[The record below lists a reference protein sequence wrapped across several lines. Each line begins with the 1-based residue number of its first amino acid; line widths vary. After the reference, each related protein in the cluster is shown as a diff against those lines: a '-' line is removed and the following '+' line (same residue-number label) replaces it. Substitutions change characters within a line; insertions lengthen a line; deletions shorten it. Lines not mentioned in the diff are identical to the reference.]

1 MIDRRPSHPRVF
13 RNPVSLLAASAV
25 VAVLLGACRDRAANA
40 DPGRPAGT
48 GAETADGNSSI
59 ALPVVGEP
67 VHQGDLVLTVST
79 TGQVRADR
87 IARLRAETG
96 GTITGLRVT
105 AGSSVRQG
113 DTLLQLDPR
122 PFDLA
127 VREAEA
133 ALAEAQ
139 IRLSGNLSSDAIL
152 LGPGQDT
159 VRARN
164 AVALSGVPAAEVRL
178 ERARLDRERAAVM
191 APFDGVVDQ
200 VSVST
205 GERLSAGQDIA
216 TIVDMT
222 HLRVTAQVLEHDLPF
237 VRIGGVALIT
247 TPAQG
252 GTPIRGRIL
261 SILPLVDTVARA
273 GRVEVGLS
281 AGDDGAAHA
290 RPVLPGFVG
299 DAHGRPVLRPGMY
312 TDVRLEATRLP
323 NRILVPARAVI
334 ERDGRPL
341 VFVAKGGRAQ
351 WVYILPGRSNGLETE
366 VLPDSSTG
374 QIPVGVGDTVL
385 VEGHLTLTHDAPIRV
400 TAAAERAP

>member
-1 MIDRRPSHPRVF
+1 MIDRRSGPPSRPGAFHIPM
-13 RNPVSLLAASAV
+13 PSLGACAAA
-25 VAVLLGACRDRAANA
+25 ALLLGACRDRAAAA
-40 DPGRPAGT
+40 DPGTSVGVGT
-48 GAETADGNSSI
+48 EAAEGGSSI
-59 ALPVVGEP
+59 ALPVVGES
-67 VHQGDLVLTVST
+67 VRRGDLVLTVTT

-87 IARLRAETG
+87 VARLRAETG
-96 GTITGLRVT
+96 GTITRLQVT
-105 AGSSVRQG
+105 AGTAVRQG
-113 DTLLQLDPR
+113 DTLLTLDPR

-133 ALAEAQ
+133 ALAEAE
-139 IRLSGNLSSDAIL
+139 IRLSGNLSSDSIL

-164 AVALSGVPAAEVRL
+164 AVALSGVPAAQVRL
-178 ERARLDRERAAVM
+178 ERAKLDRERAAVT
-191 APFDGVVDQ
+191 APFDGVIDRID
-200 VSVST
+200 VST
-205 GERLSAGQDIA
+205 GERLSVGQEIA
-216 TIVDMT
+216 TVVDMG

-237 VRIGGVALIT
+237 VRVGGVALIT

-252 GTPIRGRIL
+252 GAPIHGRIL

-273 GRVEVGLS
+273 GRVDVALP
-281 AGDDGAAHA
+281 AGATS
-290 RPVLPGFVG
+290 
-299 DAHGRPVLRPGMY
+299 LRPGMY

-351 WVYILPGRSNGLETE
+351 WVYILPGRTNGLDTE
-366 VLPDSSTG
+366 VLPDSATG
-374 QIPVGVGDTVL
+374 QIPLATGDTVL

>member
-1 MIDRRPSHPRVF
+1 MIDRRPSAPRVF
-13 RNPVSLLAASAV
+13 SIPAPSLGALAALALV
-25 VAVLLGACRDRAANA
+25 LGACRDRAAAA
-40 DPGRPAGT
+40 DPGTPAGV
-48 GAETADGNSSI
+48 GAEPTEGNSSI

-96 GTITGLRVT
+96 GTITGLRIT
-105 AGSSVRQG
+105 AGSSVHHG
-113 DTLLQLDPR
+113 DTLLLLDPR

-133 ALAEAQ
+133 ALAEAE
-139 IRLSGNLSSDAIL
+139 IRLSGNLSSDSIL

-178 ERARLDRERAAVM
+178 EKAKLDRERAAVT

-200 VSVST
+200 VNVST

-237 VRIGGVALIT
+237 VRVGGVALIT

-273 GRVEVGLS
+273 GRVEVELS
-281 AGDDGAAHA
+281 AEPVGAAHA
-290 RPVLPGFVG
+290 RPVRPGP
-299 DAHGRPVLRPGMY
+299 RTVLRPGMY

-341 VFVAKGGRAQ
+341 VFVAKAGRAQ
-351 WVYILPGRSNGLETE
+351 WVYILPGRSNGIDTE

-385 VEGHLTLTHDAPIRV
+385 VEGHLTLTHDAPVRV
-400 TAAAERAP
+400 MAAAERAP

>member
-1 MIDRRPSHPRVF
+1 MIDRRPGPPSRSGAFHVRSP
-13 RNPVSLLAASAV
+13 SLGALA
-25 VAVLLGACRDRAANA
+25 VAALLLGACRDRAANA
-40 DPGRPAGT
+40 DPGTAAGAGT
-48 GAETADGNSSI
+48 DSSAGSSSI
-59 ALPVVGEP
+59 ALPVIGEP
-67 VHQGDLVLTVST
+67 VHRGDLVLTVAT

-87 IARLRAETG
+87 VARLRAETG
-96 GTITGLRVT
+96 GTITSLRVS
-105 AGSSVRQG
+105 AGSTVRQG
-113 DTLLQLDPR
+113 DTLLALDPR

-133 ALAEAQ
+133 TLAEAQ
-139 IRLSGNLSSDAIL
+139 IRLSGNLSSDSIL

-178 ERARLDRERAAVM
+178 EKAKLDRERAAVL
-191 APFDGVVDQ
+191 APFDGVIDQ

-205 GERLSAGQDIA
+205 GERLSVGQDIA
-216 TIVDMT
+216 TVVDLN

-237 VRIGGVALIT
+237 VRVGGVALIT

-252 GTPIRGRIL
+252 GTPIHGRIL

-273 GRVEVGLS
+273 GRVDVALP
-281 AGDDGAAHA
+281 AGAAS
-290 RPVLPGFVG
+290 
-299 DAHGRPVLRPGMY
+299 LRPGMY

-323 NRILVPARAVI
+323 NRVLVPARAVI

-351 WVYILPGRSNGLETE
+351 WVYIFPGRSNGLETE

-374 QIPVGVGDTVL
+374 EIPLGVGDTVL

>member
-1 MIDRRPSHPRVF
+1 MIDRQPSAPRVF
-13 RNPVSLLAASAV
+13 RIPAPSFGALAAAALV
-25 VAVLLGACRDRAANA
+25 LGACRDRAAAA
-40 DPGRPAGT
+40 DPGTPAGV
-48 GAETADGNSSI
+48 GAETADGSSGI

-67 VHQGDLVLTVST
+67 VHRGDLVLTVST

-105 AGSSVRQG
+105 AGSAVRQG

-133 ALAEAQ
+133 ALAEAE

-178 ERARLDRERAAVM
+178 EKAKLDRERAAVT

-200 VSVST
+200 VNVST

-237 VRIGGVALIT
+237 VQVGGIALIT

-252 GTPIRGRIL
+252 GTAIHGRIL

-281 AGDDGAAHA
+281 AGYVGAARA
-290 RPVLPGFVG
+290 
-299 DAHGRPVLRPGMY
+299 RPVLRPGMY
-312 TDVRLEATRLP
+312 TDVRLEAARLP
-323 NRILVPARAVI
+323 DRILVPARAVI

-351 WVYILPGRSNGLETE
+351 WVYILPGRSNGLDTE

>member
-1 MIDRRPSHPRVF
+1 MIDRRPSLPRAL
-13 RNPVSLLAASAV
+13 RIPAPSLGALAV
-25 VAVLLGACRDRAANA
+25 VALVLGACRDRTAAA
-40 DPGRPAGT
+40 DSGTPAGVGT
-48 GAETADGNSSI
+48 ETADGHSSI
-59 ALPVVGEP
+59 SLPVVGEP

-105 AGSSVRQG
+105 AGSSVHQG

-133 ALAEAQ
+133 ALAEAE

-164 AVALSGVPAAEVRL
+164 AVALSGVPAAQVRL
-178 ERARLDRERAAVM
+178 EKAKLDRERAAVT
-191 APFDGVVDQ
+191 APFDGVIDRVD
-200 VSVST
+200 VST

-216 TIVDMT
+216 TVVDMT

-237 VRIGGVALIT
+237 VRIGGLALIT

-273 GRVEVGLS
+273 GRV
-281 AGDDGAAHA
+281 
-290 RPVLPGFVG
+290 
-299 DAHGRPVLRPGMY
+299 
-312 TDVRLEATRLP
+312 
-323 NRILVPARAVI
+323 
-334 ERDGRPL
+334 
-341 VFVAKGGRAQ
+341 
-351 WVYILPGRSNGLETE
+351 
-366 VLPDSSTG
+366 
-374 QIPVGVGDTVL
+374 DTI
-385 VEGHLTLTHDAPIRV
+385 TMQCCR
-400 TAAAERAP
+400 R

>member
-1 MIDRRPSHPRVF
+1 MIDRRSRHLGAS
-13 RNPVSLLAASAV
+13 PVRAPAVGALAIAALLLA
-25 VAVLLGACRDRAANA
+25 ACRDRAAAA
-40 DPGRPAGT
+40 DPGTPAGV
-48 GAETADGNSSI
+48 GAETNDGNSGL

-67 VHQGDLVLTVST
+67 VHRGDLVLTIAT

-96 GTITGLRVT
+96 GTVAQRFFT
-105 AGSSVRQG
+105 AGATVHQG

-133 ALAEAQ
+133 ALAEAE
-139 IRLSGNLSSDAIL
+139 IRLSGNLSSDSIL

-164 AVALSGVPAAEVRL
+164 AVVLSGVPAAEVRL
-178 ERARLDRERAAVM
+178 ERAKLDRERVAVT
-191 APFDGVVDQ
+191 APFDGVIDRMDVA
-200 VSVST
+200 T
-205 GERLSAGQDIA
+205 GERLSVGQDIA
-216 TIVDMT
+216 TVVDMT

-237 VRIGGVALIT
+237 VRVGGVALIT

-252 GTPIRGRIL
+252 GAAMHGRIL

-273 GRVEVGLS
+273 GRVEVSLP
-281 AGDDGAAHA
+281 AGPVGGASA
-290 RPVLPGFVG
+290 RPV
-299 DAHGRPVLRPGMY
+299 RPGMY
-312 TDVRLEATRLP
+312 TDVQLEATRLP
-323 NRILVPARAVI
+323 DRILVPARAVI

-351 WVYILPGRSNGLETE
+351 WVYIFPGRSNGIDTE

-374 QIPVGVGDTVL
+374 QIPVAVGDTVL

>member
-1 MIDRRPSHPRVF
+1 MIDRRSGPPGRSGAFHIPLPSMCAVTAAAL
-13 RNPVSLLAASAV
+13 LLA
-25 VAVLLGACRDRAANA
+25 ACRDRAANA
-40 DPGRPAGT
+40 DPGTPAGV
-48 GAETADGNSSI
+48 GAETNDGSSGI

-67 VHQGDLVLTVST
+67 VHRGDLVLTVST
-79 TGQVRADR
+79 TGQVRSDR

-178 ERARLDRERAAVM
+178 ERAKLDRERAAVT
-191 APFDGVVDQ
+191 APFDGVIDRIDI
-200 VSVST
+200 ST
-205 GERLSAGQDIA
+205 GERLSIGQDIA
-216 TIVDMT
+216 TVVDMT
-222 HLRVTAQVLEHDLPF
+222 HLRVTAQVLEHDLSV
-237 VRIGGVALIT
+237 VRVGGVALIT

-252 GTPIRGRIL
+252 GAPIRGRIL

-273 GRVEVGLS
+273 GRVEVSLP
-281 AGDDGAAHA
+281 AGPAGAADL
-290 RPVLPGFVG
+290 RP
-299 DAHGRPVLRPGMY
+299 LRPGMY

-351 WVYILPGRSNGLETE
+351 WVYIFPGRSNGLETE

>member
-1 MIDRRPSHPRVF
+1 MIDRRSGPLSRPGAFHIHLPA
-13 RNPVSLLAASAV
+13 LGAIAAA
-25 VAVLLGACRDRAANA
+25 ALLLGACRDRAAAA
-40 DPGRPAGT
+40 DPGTPAGVGEEGSDGST
-48 GAETADGNSSI
+48 GL

-67 VHQGDLVLTVST
+67 VTRGDLVLTVAT

-96 GTITGLRVT
+96 GTIIRLLVT
-105 AGSSVRQG
+105 AGTAVHQG

-133 ALAEAQ
+133 ALAEAE
-139 IRLSGNLSSDAIL
+139 IRLSGNISSDSIL

-159 VRARN
+159 IRARN
-164 AVALSGVPAAEVRL
+164 AVVLSGVPAAEVRL
-178 ERARLDRERAAVM
+178 ERAKLDRERVAVT
-191 APFDGVVDQ
+191 APFDGVIDRID
-200 VSVST
+200 VSP
-205 GERLSAGQDIA
+205 GERLSVGQDIA
-216 TIVDMT
+216 TVVDMT

-237 VRIGGVALIT
+237 VRVGGVALIT

-252 GTPIRGRIL
+252 GAPIRGRIL

-273 GRVEVGLS
+273 GRVDVALP
-281 AGDDGAAHA
+281 AGAAS
-290 RPVLPGFVG
+290 
-299 DAHGRPVLRPGMY
+299 LRPGMY

-351 WVYILPGRSNGLETE
+351 WVYIFPGRSNGLDTE